1 MFRNKTKIILIIVLI
16 FQFISPLG
24 LLVYQANI
32 QNKLNTL
39 EANVRLEVDSIS
51 TDVGYITIE
60 PRIYYEDAVNIDEYL
75 SNFAE
80 DYNYISF
87 VGYDNEGYSKYSF
100 DIDKPDQDIY
110 VGENLYDFY
119 FIEIPFEDDFEK
131 FGDCYWNIYHKENEK
146 ENIAA
151 GYFEG
156 PETEAYID
164 LTVRNG
170 RFVVKD
176 VIVNGMSL
184 EEYVKACDSGEIN
197 IERFQT
203 TYYNDDFNLGE
214 YYDSLNQESQEM
226 VDDLAGKILQ

>member
-1 MFRNKTKIILIIVLI
+1 MNVL
-16 FQFISPLG
+16 
-24 LLVYQANI
+24 N
-32 QNKLNTL
+32 
-39 EANVRLEVDSIS
+39 EV
-51 TDVGYITIE
+51 
-60 PRIYYEDAVNIDEYL
+60 
-75 SNFAE
+75 
-80 DYNYISF
+80 
-87 VGYDNEGYSKYSF
+87 K
-100 DIDKPDQDIY
+100 
-110 VGENLYDFY
+110 
-119 FIEIPFEDDFEK
+119 
-131 FGDCYWNIYHKENEK
+131 K

-151 GYFEG
+151 GYFER

-184 EEYVKACDSGEIN
+184 EEYVKACDSQEIN